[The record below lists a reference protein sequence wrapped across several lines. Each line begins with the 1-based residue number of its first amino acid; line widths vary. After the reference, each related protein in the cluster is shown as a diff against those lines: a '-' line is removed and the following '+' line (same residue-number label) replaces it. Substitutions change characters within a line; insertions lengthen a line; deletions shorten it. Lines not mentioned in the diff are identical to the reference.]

1 MDREANVHTHLKVL
15 RSTVIL
21 VLLSSMYF
29 KQTGLKM
36 SVDVGENLSVFLFD
50 TVKSS
55 QSGGRKGEGGGVR
68 GPDQPRRHRLRPVKE
83 EQEEGEEERQGDV
96 CHRDRR
102 RF

>member
-36 SVDVGENLSVFLFD
+36 SVDVGENVSVFLFD

-55 QSGGRKGEGGGVR
+55 QSRGGGEGGVG
-68 GPDQPRRHRLRPVKE
+68 QTN
-83 EQEEGEEERQGDV
+83 QEDIA
-96 CHRDRR
+96 
-102 RF
+102 

>member
-36 SVDVGENLSVFLFD
+36 SVDVGENVSVFLFD

-55 QSGGRKGEGGGVR
+55 QSGGRKGEGGGR

-83 EQEEGEEERQGDV
+83 EQEEGEDERQGDV